1 MWNPVPQTWIKA
13 IRSNFFATWPG
24 LTAELVRKHLKENLE
39 TTKGHM
45 LSNRANFRSTK
56 LLPNQEFH
64 EMTTPEVRHH
74 ELFIKTVEL
83 SGNIYS
89 DQTGRFP
96 LTSSKG
102 NKYVMV
108 VYDHD
113 SNAIL
118 AEPLK
123 SRSAEHLLAATA
135 KIHIFLRERGIHP
148 KIHIMDNECSSTVRS
163 YLKNNNI
170 KLHLV
175 PPNLYRTNASEKAI
189 GIFKDHFISGLATL
203 GQGIRLSAQTGSTDP
218 TFWSEHAL
226 KSSRL

>member
-13 IRSNFFATWPG
+13 IHSNFFATWPG
-24 LTAELVRKHLKENLE
+24 FTAELVQKHLKENIE

-45 LSNRANFRSTK
+45 RSNRSNFRPTK
-56 LLPNQEFH
+56 LLPNQECH

-74 ELFIKTVEL
+74 EFCIKTVEL
-83 SGNIYS
+83 SSKIYS

-118 AEPLK
+118 P
-123 SRSAEHLLAATA
+123 SH
-135 KIHIFLRERGIHP
+135 
-148 KIHIMDNECSSTVRS
+148 
-163 YLKNNNI
+163 
-170 KLHLV
+170 
-175 PPNLYRTNASEKAI
+175 
-189 GIFKDHFISGLATL
+189 
-203 GQGIRLSAQTGSTDP
+203 
-218 TFWSEHAL
+218 
-226 KSSRL
+226 